1 MSFHLPSVSRR
12 TVLKGGAAAAAAA
25 ALPGR
30 SLWAA
35 GPVKV
40 GWTTDTEQTILGN
53 MAALLLEKKLGI
65 PVERV
70 GNLGG
75 TGIAHQAIID
85 GAIDIYPDYTGDA
98 LANVLKQPVINEPQK
113 AWEAVARGYAEQ
125 YQITWLA
132 PTPFNNTYALALK
145 EAKAA
150 NANNITTISGL
161 APQAPGWTLG
171 CSVEFA
177 GRPIDGYPGMA
188 KHYGFEFGDVKPMDV
203 GLMYTAIDAAEVD
216 VIVAFA
222 TDARIGKVG
231 LRVLDDD
238 KFFFPSYNAAYTV
251 RDSVLLANPD
261 VKIQLE
267 LLSETLFTPIQI
279 RLNGRA
285 DIDGVPP
292 EQVAEEYLKEAG
304 LL

>member
-1 MSFHLPSVSRR
+1 MYNCIKAVSRR
-12 TVLKGGAAAAAAA
+12 SLLGGLGAAAALTAFAPRLRAASA
-25 ALPGR
+25 
-30 SLWAA
+30 
-35 GPVKV
+35 VKV
-40 GWTTDTEQTILGN
+40 GWTTDTEQSILGN
-53 MAALLLEKKLGI
+53 MTALILEKKLGI
-65 PVERV
+65 PVERI

-98 LANVLKQPVINEPQK
+98 LSNVLKKDPITDPQE
-113 AWEAVARGYAEQ
+113 AWQAVHDGYAQ
-125 YQITWLA
+125 DYKITWLK

-150 NANNITTISGL
+150 ELNVTSISGL
-161 APQAPGWTLG
+161 APHAPGWKLG
-171 CSVEFA
+171 SSVEFA

-188 KHYGFEFGDVKPMDV
+188 KHYGFEFGQVKPMDV
-203 GLMYTAIDAAEVD
+203 GLMYTAVDSGDVD

-231 LRVLDDD
+231 LRVLADD
-238 KFFFPSYNAAYTV
+238 KLFFPSYNAAITV
-251 RDSVLLANPD
+251 RDDVLKANPEIAAA
-261 VKIQLE
+261 VEAVTGTLE
-267 LLSETLFTPIQI
+267 TPVQI
-279 RLNGRA
+279 KLNGRS

-292 EQVAEEYLKEAG
+292 ETVAEEYLKQLG